1 VRFTSLAVTKSQI
14 PYSFCVKLH
23 LLRKGN
29 QQARFI
35 PKVTM
40 VRFPLLRLLTG
51 SLLGIPAAFFLLPR
65 LIGLLIYVHITG
77 RSLRRVRSMKIA
89 RRQKHNSE

>member
-1 VRFTSLAVTKSQI
+1 MRFTSLAVTKSQI

-65 LIGLLIYVHITG
+65 LIGLLIAFTALGCYLLIRGVLG
-77 RSLRRVRSMKIA
+77 LRNR
-89 RRQKHNSE
+89 NG